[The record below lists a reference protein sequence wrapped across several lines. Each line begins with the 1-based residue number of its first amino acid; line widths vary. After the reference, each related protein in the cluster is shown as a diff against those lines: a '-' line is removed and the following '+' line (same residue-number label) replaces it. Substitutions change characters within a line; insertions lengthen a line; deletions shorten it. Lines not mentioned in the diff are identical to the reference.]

1 MEKIGRD
8 FPDSIERVTENI
20 TVCRACTRLV
30 EYRETVASGK
40 RAMYRSQTYWGR
52 PVPGFGD
59 PDAILWIVG
68 LAPAAHG
75 GNRTGRVFT
84 GDRSGDFLFRALFET
99 GWAKFPLSTGIRD
112 GQELFGCYIS
122 AAVRCAPPENKP
134 DPDEFERCR
143 TFLEREGRVLA
154 KVKAVLALGKM
165 ALGAWVQ
172 AMRSF
177 EPDVFRSIPAFRHG
191 HEIAYPDPYPRL
203 YVSYHPSQRNTQTG
217 LLTRSMMT
225 GTLSK
230 IRTDIQGERDE
241 CRQTGG
247 KSGK

>member
-1 MEKIGRD
+1 
-8 FPDSIERVTENI
+8 
-20 TVCRACTRLV
+20 
-30 EYRETVASGK
+30 
-40 RAMYRSQTYWGR
+40 MYRTHTYWGR

-59 PDAILWIVG
+59 PDAVLWVIG

-99 GWAKFPLSTGIRD
+99 GWAKFPVSSGAGD

-122 AAVRCAPPENKP
+122 AAVRCAPPENRP

-143 TFLEREGRVLA
+143 TFLEREARLLVKA
-154 KVKAVLALGKM
+154 KAVLVLGKM

-177 EPDVFRSIPAFRHG
+177 DPEVFRSIPVFRHG
-191 HEIAYPDPYPRL
+191 HEVAYPDPYPRL
-203 YVSYHPSQRNTQTG
+203 HVSYHPSQRNTQTG
-217 LLTRSMMT
+217 LLTQSMMT
-225 GTLSK
+225 GMLSK
-230 IRTDIQGERDE
+230 IRLGIPGAREGY
-241 CRQTGG
+241 RQTVG
-247 KSGK
+247 KSTK